1 VLDLR
6 LLHQALVL
14 ERHRNFAR
22 AAEALHLTQP
32 ALSRSIAGLEAAL
45 GERLFDRTHQ
55 GVEPTSFGR
64 MLLAR
69 ARTLVDDAAEVER
82 DFQLFRGMH
91 IGTLA
96 VGAGVFPT
104 ALSVGHAAGAL
115 MGRHPRLNI
124 ELSSGDLRSMVAQ
137 LLQRKLDL
145 AVIELSM
152 AEEQTGL
159 ATEALPEHPGC
170 FFCRDG
176 HPLGGQPRPSLK
188 QVLAFPYV
196 GPRLPPRVGLEFL
209 QLVKVGRIDADS
221 GDYLPPV
228 KVESLSV
235 AIDVVRHSDAVGLA
249 PLALLAPEIRAGRL
263 LALPLR
269 LDWMHTHYGFV
280 YLRDRQLSPAA
291 QAFMTEVRTVEH
303 GLAAVA
309 QSLLRAIGPTA
320 AAASRTDTKTPDSL
334 RITAARRES
343 VPSKGE

>member
-55 GVEPTSFGR
+55 GVEPTAFGH
-64 MLLAR
+64 MLLSRAR
-69 ARTLVDDAAEVER
+69 ALVDDATELER
-82 DFQLFRGMH
+82 DFQLFRGVH

-96 VGAGVFPT
+96 VGAAIFPA
-104 ALSVGHAAGAL
+104 ALSVGQAAGVL
-115 MGRHPRLNI
+115 MGRHPRLNV
-124 ELSSGDLRSMVAQ
+124 ELSTSDPRK
-137 LLQRKLDL
+137 LLDQVLLRKLDL

-152 AEEQTGL
+152 AEDETLL

-170 FFCRDG
+170 FFCRAG
-176 HPLGGQPRPSLK
+176 HPLAQQPRPSLK
-188 QVLAFPYV
+188 QVLAYPYV
-196 GPRLPPRVGLEFL
+196 GPRLPQRIARDFL

-228 KVESLSV
+228 KVDTVAV
-235 AIDVVRHSDAVGLA
+235 AIEVVRHSDAVGLA
-249 PLALLAPEIRAGRL
+249 PLALLAPDVRAGRL

-269 LDWMHTHYGFV
+269 LDWMHTRYGFV

-291 QAFMTEVRTVEH
+291 LAFMAEVRSVEA
-303 GLAAVA
+303 GMAALAA
-309 QSLLRAIGPTA
+309 SLRQATEALPRHDKAL
-320 AAASRTDTKTPDSL
+320 ASR
-334 RITAARRES
+334 E
-343 VPSKGE
+343 E

>member
-32 ALSRSIAGLEAAL
+32 ALSRSIAGLEAVL

-55 GVEPTSFGR
+55 GVEATAFGR
-64 MLLAR
+64 MLLSR
-69 ARTLVDDAAEVER
+69 ARGLVDDAAELER
-82 DFQLFRGMH
+82 DFQLFRGVH

-96 VGAGVFPT
+96 VGAAIFPA
-104 ALSVGHAAGAL
+104 ALSVGQAAGAL

-124 ELSSGDLRSMVAQ
+124 ELSTSDLRTLLDQV
-137 LLQRKLDL
+137 LQRKLDL
-145 AVIELSM
+145 GVMELSM
-152 AEEQTGL
+152 VEGETLL

-170 FFCRDG
+170 FFCRAG
-176 HPLGGQPRPSLK
+176 HPLAQLPRPSLK
-188 QVLAFPYV
+188 QVLAYPYV
-196 GPRLPPRVGLEFL
+196 GPRLPQRIARDFL
-209 QLVKVGRIDADS
+209 QQVKVGRIDADS

-228 KVESLSV
+228 KVDTVAV
-235 AIDVVRHSDAVGLA
+235 AIEVVLHSDAVGLA
-249 PLALLAPEIRAGRL
+249 PLAPEVRAGRL

-269 LDWMHTHYGFV
+269 PDWMHTRYGFV

-291 QAFMTEVRTVEH
+291 SAFMAEVRAVEA

-309 QSLLRAIGPTA
+309 QSVLRATGSVAEA
-320 AAASRTDTKTPDSL
+320 ALP
-334 RITAARRES
+334 AARRR
-343 VPSKGE
+343 

>member
-32 ALSRSIAGLEAAL
+32 ALSRSIAGLETAL

-55 GVEPTSFGR
+55 GVEPTAFGR
-64 MLLAR
+64 MLLSR
-69 ARTLVDDAAEVER
+69 ACTLVDDAAELER
-82 DFQLFRGMH
+82 DFQLFRGVH
-91 IGTLA
+91 IGKLA
-96 VGAGVFPT
+96 VGAAIFPA
-104 ALSVGHAAGAL
+104 ALSVGQAAGVL

-124 ELSSGDLRSMVAQ
+124 ELSTSDLRTLLDQV
-137 LLQRKLDL
+137 LQRKLDL

-152 AEEQTGL
+152 AEDETGL

-170 FFCRDG
+170 FFCRAG
-176 HPLGGQPRPSLK
+176 HPLAGQPRPGLK
-188 QVLAFPYV
+188 QVLAYPYV
-196 GPRLPPRVGLEFL
+196 GPRLPQRIARDFL

-228 KVESLSV
+228 KVDTVAV
-235 AIDVVRHSDAVGLA
+235 AIDVVLHSDAVGLA
-249 PLALLAPEIRAGRL
+249 PLALLAPDVRAGRL

-269 LDWMHTHYGFV
+269 LDWMHTRYGFV

-291 QAFMTEVRTVEH
+291 LAFMAEVRAVEA

-309 QSLLRAIGPTA
+309 QSVLRATGSA
-320 AAASRTDTKTPDSL
+320 AEAVLPADAPQR
-334 RITAARRES
+334 
-343 VPSKGE
+343 